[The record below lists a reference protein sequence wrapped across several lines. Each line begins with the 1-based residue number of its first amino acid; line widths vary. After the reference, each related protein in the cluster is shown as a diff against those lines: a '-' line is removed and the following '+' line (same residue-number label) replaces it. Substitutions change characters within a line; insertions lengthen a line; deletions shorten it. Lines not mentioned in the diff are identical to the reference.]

1 MGYAGGSLV
10 KNPPESRTC
19 RRCGVDSCGFDSWVG
34 TIPWRRTRPCPPV
47 FFPGESHGQRSL
59 EGYGLWGCK
68 ESDVTEHIHTHR
80 LYQGLSTNK
89 ERHKEGRGGY

>member
-1 MGYAGGSLV
+1 MGYDGGSQV

-19 RRCGVDSCGFDSWVG
+19 RRCGVDSWVG

-68 ESDVTEHIHTHR
+68 ESDMTEHIHTHR